1 MRDWVSVD
9 VETAGPYP
17 AGYALLSVGACL
29 VTDPDVTFYVE
40 LEPDRDDVDAEAM
53 AVHGLSMEA
62 LKAAGT
68 PPAAAMAALAD
79 WLADTVGSGRPRMVA
94 LNAPF
99 DWSFVNDYFWRYL
112 GRNPFGHS
120 AIDIK
125 ALAMGRLGIAWEQT
139 SLSALAR
146 RFGSPD
152 RLTHHALEDAQQQ
165 AELTRHIVETG
176 DGS

>member
-17 AGYALLSVGACL
+17 GGYALLSIGACL
-29 VTDPDVTFYVE
+29 VADPDVTFYVE
-40 LEPDRDDVDAEAM
+40 LVPDRDDRMVEAM
-53 AVHGLSMEA
+53 GVHGLSMEA
-62 LKAAGT
+62 LTATGT
-68 PPAAAMAALAD
+68 APAAAMSAFEG
-79 WLADTVGSGRPRMVA
+79 WLADAVGSGRPRMVA

-139 SLSALAR
+139 SMSSLAD
-146 RFGSPD
+146 RFGT
-152 RLTHHALEDAQQQ
+152 RAQLTHHALEDAQQQ
-165 AELTRHIVETG
+165 AELTRSIMETG
-176 DGS
+176 